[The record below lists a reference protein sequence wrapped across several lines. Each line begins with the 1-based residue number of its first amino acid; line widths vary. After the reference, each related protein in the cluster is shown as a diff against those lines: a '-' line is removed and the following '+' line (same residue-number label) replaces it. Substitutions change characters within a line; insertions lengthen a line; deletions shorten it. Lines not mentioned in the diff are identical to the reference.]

1 MLESAWKGSDHEYDK
16 MKHLINMTSML
27 GSRNVLNLFRIA
39 STTTSSSS
47 FSTVARKLNNVSLTS
62 ANKSCEQQTRRTYA
76 AKKSAQLTEAQ
87 IQFQKHTAELGFKEK
102 TSIRGTLYEFHDV
115 ETSIKY
121 MQSEG

>member
-1 MLESAWKGSDHEYDK
+1 MFESAWKGSDHEYDK

-27 GSRNVLNLFRIA
+27 GNRNVLNLFRIA
-39 STTTSSSS
+39 STTSSS
-47 FSTVARKLNNVSLTS
+47 FSTVARKLDFNVCLTS
-62 ANKSCEQQTRRTYA
+62 ANSCEQQTRRTY

>member
-1 MLESAWKGSDHEYDK
+1 MLESAWKGSDHEYGK

-39 STTTSSSS
+39 STTTTLTS
-47 FSTVARKLNNVSLTS
+47 FSTVAKKLDVSLTS
-62 ANKSCEQQTRRTYA
+62 ANSCEHSSRRTYA

>member
-1 MLESAWKGSDHEYDK
+1 MLESAWKGSDHEYGK

-39 STTTSSSS
+39 STTTTSSS
-47 FSTVARKLNNVSLTS
+47 FSTVAKKLDVSLTS
-62 ANKSCEQQTRRTYA
+62 ANSCEQSSRRTYA